1 VGRVQRRGKRV
12 KKDRDRGARKK
23 KGSAM
28 KLNRRNFLAGAAG
41 FAEGRMVKMLKVLC
55 IFLLLSCI
63 LLDCVP
69 KSKGEKIMSEVQ
81 FKKMVNGKMI
91 DISVEEGK
99 KLARPALLKDKKS
112 IEIVR
117 EYTKVTRARLDAML
131 QRAEKQEDRLRVQGM
146 ISSLMLEELALT
158 GIKEE

>member
-1 VGRVQRRGKRV
+1 
-12 KKDRDRGARKK
+12 
-23 KGSAM
+23 
-28 KLNRRNFLAGAAG
+28 
-41 FAEGRMVKMLKVLC
+41 
-55 IFLLLSCI
+55 
-63 LLDCVP
+63 
-69 KSKGEKIMSEVQ
+69 MSEVQ